1 MTSVHYACAGYV
13 TSKTLL
19 ITVLF
24 IRTDR
29 LSCVNI
35 RVIIIVII
43 IIFLIVFFLVML
55 DFPFPTLKLF
65 TIVNSFLSL
74 TYI

>member
-1 MTSVHYACAGYV
+1 MTSVHYAGYV

-19 ITVLF
+19 ITVLV

-74 TYI
+74 TNI